1 MRGAVQYPFRE
12 YAYRG
17 CQLAFLYFAVTSLY
31 GTQIGMF
38 ALSGLPG
45 QFATALGGADVGGLG
60 GFYDKLAGTGFAP
73 ANTMLK
79 NAATYQQTQDT
90 LPHIGYAVFSRILVV
105 LVLVTPLPCAA
116 IGSEI
121 GTASRSESVGLIV
134 YNPAV

>member
-60 GFYDKLAGTGFAP
+60 GFYDKLAGTGFAT
-73 ANTMLK
+73 ANTMR
-79 NAATYQQTQDT
+79 NIAATYQQTQGT
-90 LPHIGYAVFSRILVV
+90 LPDIDYAVFSGR
-105 LVLVTPLPCAA
+105 
-116 IGSEI
+116 SEDRSLRQ
-121 GTASRSESVGLIV
+121 TCVSTSRSRR
-134 YNPAV
+134 